1 MAFNR
6 TDLASGAI
14 LVAVGLLV
22 SLQALDYGLGT
33 VRTIGP
39 GLFPFIAGAALALLG
54 VALAIS
60 AVVDRSEESVPVV
73 RIRWLA
79 AVSVF
84 AGLVAWAL
92 LTPAFG
98 LLPGTVALILLAS
111 LASGR
116 LRPGLIM
123 GLIVVLCGG
132 GYLLFVEALGLP
144 LPMLKL

>member
-1 MAFNR
+1 MTFNR
-6 TDLASGAI
+6 TDLVSGAI
-14 LVAVGLLV
+14 LVVVGLLV

-33 VRTIGP
+33 LRTIGP
-39 GLFPFIAGAALALLG
+39 GLFPFIAGTALALLG

-60 AVVDRSEESVPVV
+60 AAVDRSDETVPAVT
-73 RIRWLA
+73 IRWWA

-92 LTPAFG
+92 LTPTFG

-116 LRPGLIM
+116 LRPGLIL
-123 GLIVVLCGG
+123 GLVVVLCGG

-144 LPMLKL
+144 LPMLKI